1 VRGLGQFDVARYW
14 SLPTSRLAASEI
26 SHDEAATELRDR
38 LAEALRVRLR
48 ADVPVGFELSGGMDS
63 SALLAIAASGENRLQ
78 AFTMG
83 YPGTDADE
91 VPYARLAAE
100 RYPGYVQLTVSE
112 QRVEDFFQRADY
124 IVGRMAEPFHSP
136 VILSNQQIWKDMSLR
151 GMRVSISGSAGD
163 EVLAGY
169 ASIYFI
175 PYLWTLLS
183 SGRLRQF
190 DRELTSLSEEP
201 AGRFSR
207 RYVLS
212 TLKSL
217 SHGLQ
222 AAGLSG
228 LGTSRGRR
236 RRRAVDAGLNTDLV
250 PERRPVAGL
259 EGLLHEQMTDWQMNY
274 WMRAG
279 NQSSMSLP
287 IEVRFPFLDHRV
299 VELGF
304 TLPLGYLIR
313 DGWMKWILRQATR
326 NLLPPESTFRTTKM
340 GFPFPLAV
348 WLRRSKA
355 EFFSAVRGTDVPA
368 IDLNR
373 FAQSYDQLS
382 VVDPAMT
389 WRLMSVSLWWKKCVL
404 QETLA
409 P

>member
-1 VRGLGQFDVARYW
+1 
-14 SLPTSRLAASEI
+14 
-26 SHDEAATELRDR
+26 
-38 LAEALRVRLR
+38 
-48 ADVPVGFELSGGMDS
+48 
-63 SALLAIAASGENRLQ
+63 
-78 AFTMG
+78 
-83 YPGTDADE
+83 
-91 VPYARLAAE
+91 
-100 RYPGYVQLTVSE
+100 
-112 QRVEDFFQRADY
+112 
-124 IVGRMAEPFHSP
+124 
-136 VILSNQQIWKDMSLR
+136 
-151 GMRVSISGSAGD
+151 
-163 EVLAGY
+163 
-169 ASIYFI
+169 
-175 PYLWTLLS
+175 
-183 SGRLRQF
+183 
-190 DRELTSLSEEP
+190 
-201 AGRFSR
+201 
-207 RYVLS
+207 
-212 TLKSL
+212 
-217 SHGLQ
+217 
-222 AAGLSG
+222 
-228 LGTSRGRR
+228 
-236 RRRAVDAGLNTDLV
+236 
-250 PERRPVAGL
+250 
-259 EGLLHEQMTDWQMNY
+259 MTDWQMNY